1 VAIAFAAQAQPKP
14 RQAYVAVNQLGQT
27 AAPDDSTLNA
37 RVGKDVWQI
46 KMAVPCHN
54 LSFNASGYLLN
65 LHRRHNQHLRAA
77 GPGHFRARDKLKEA
91 FENNDLIEIAD
102 ACADLKWVIEGL
114 EHSLGIPQ
122 QSVWDEVSRSN
133 MSKMVDG
140 KLIKRADGKVL
151 KPDTFVQPNIKKA
164 LGI

>member
-1 VAIAFAAQAQPKP
+1 MNSYYDVKIFMLAGEQKVYNTPELNNERQAQAE
-14 RQAYVAVNQLGQT
+14 L
-27 AAPDDSTLNA
+27 
-37 RVGKDVWQI
+37 
-46 KMAVPCHN
+46 
-54 LSFNASGYLLN
+54 YLRLVTEEYN
-65 LHRRHNQHLRAA
+65 E
-77 GPGHFRARDKLKEA
+77 LKEA

-151 KPDTFVQPNIKKA
+151 KPETFVQPDIKKA